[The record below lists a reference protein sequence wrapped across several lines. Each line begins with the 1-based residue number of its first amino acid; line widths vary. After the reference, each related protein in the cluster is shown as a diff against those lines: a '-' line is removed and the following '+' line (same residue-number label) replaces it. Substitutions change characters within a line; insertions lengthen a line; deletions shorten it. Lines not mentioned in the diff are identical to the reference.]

1 MNYIEIRIALKC
13 EGNNITYVVSQNR
26 DDTTLIGEGK
36 TFEEAMDIL
45 IFKWKEQLNKISEIN
60 ELKHKLWQL
69 EKDL

>member
-45 IFKWKEQLNKISEIN
+45 NFKWKEQLNKISEIN